1 MPTVEP
7 ADFVASAG
15 QGLQC
20 VVDGAVVL
28 LGNRGWMH
36 ENGLSLSEAQEE
48 QVLLAPGLGVGAQF
62 LLAPGLGVGAQV
74 LLAPGLGVGLG

>member
-48 QVLLAPGLGVGAQF
+48 QVPASARLRGRLRVRVRARARRRRLR
-62 LLAPGLGVGAQV
+62 
-74 LLAPGLGVGLG
+74 